1 MTNTQGKLKG
11 LPIMVLAALV
21 AAAAMVLGAL
31 ISSPAAFAADGSR
44 LGTATAPLAAE
55 SCTAV
60 LLPESDEVLEA
71 AGVLDLKAE
80 VLSKLCKKKSDGW
93 FKIDRFDREPEGVR
107 LVAYWYFYWHGA
119 NLNPNEFHVVY
130 VNPSGSA
137 TQSPSPEPSGDTST
151 PTPLP
156 TQGGGEATSTPEP
169 STTVDSGATVAPT
182 EPGDTSTPT
191 PLPTQGGEV
200 TPAPDPSTTAPQQP
214 AGPVVQRVAGKD
226 RVATAIAA
234 YRAGDFQSDTV
245 VLVSGK
251 TYPDALAAAP
261 LAAQRKAPILVT
273 TSPQLEPSILQV
285 LQEKQVA
292 RVVIVGGERSVP
304 AAVANR
310 LQGEGFKVERLAGAN
325 RFATAVEAAKA
336 VGALRPNQK
345 VFVVDGTNFAD
356 ALSVGAVANKH
367 GGAILLSSG
376 KQLSPETLNH
386 LKATNLDVVAVG
398 GNAAASLKGY
408 GGPGKVSQVVGVNR
422 YQTAVKVA
430 EQFAPGAKYAAVVSG
445 GQFADALGAAAF
457 AARNGGVLLLT
468 PGSTLDEGTANH
480 LSDSPLEG
488 AYVVGGEKAVSGPA
502 FKGVEAA
509 LRK

>member
-1 MTNTQGKLKG
+1 MTNNQWKLENQLLK
-11 LPIMVLAALV
+11 MLAAFV
-21 AAAAMVLGAL
+21 VVTAMVLGAL
-31 ISSPAAFAADGSR
+31 IGSPAAFAADGSR

-55 SCTAV
+55 SCTAE
-60 LLPESDEVLEA
+60 LLPPSDEVLAA
-71 AGVLDLKAE
+71 AGILDRKAE
-80 VLSKLCKKKSDGW
+80 IFSKLCQEQSTGW
-93 FKIDRFDREPEGVR
+93 FRVESVSDAEVGFMVQVLWGLHCSDFACVPYE
-107 LVAYWYFYWHGA
+107 AY
-119 NLNPNEFHVVY
+119 VVTLA
-130 VNPSGSA
+130 PAGSA
-137 TQSPSPEPSGDTST
+137 TQSPSPEPSGDAST

-182 EPGDTSTPT
+182 EPGNTSTPT

-214 AGPVVQRVAGKD
+214 SNPSVQRVAGND

-234 YRAGDFQSDTV
+234 YRAGDFQGDTV

-310 LQGEGFKVERLAGAN
+310 LQGEGFKVERVAGIN

-367 GGAILLSSG
+367 GGAILLSNG

-398 GNAAASLKGY
+398 GNAASSLKGY

-445 GQFADALGAAAF
+445 DQFADALGAAAL
-457 AARNGGVLLLT
+457 AADNDGVLLLT
-468 PGSTLDEGTANH
+468 PRNTPDKGTANH
-480 LSDSPLEG
+480 LRNSSFER
-488 AYVVGGEKAVSGPA
+488 AHVVGGKNAVSGPA
-502 FKGVEAA
+502 FSEVEAV